1 MSSSSKKSGSTR
13 ADGLPGQLAGEYQIL
28 RKLGSG
34 GFGTVYEAEHPVLKR
49 RAAVKV
55 LHEQKSLDDVA
66 VKRFIAEAQAASRI
80 RHRHIVDIFSFGT
93 LQNGQL
99 FYVMDLL
106 DGAAL
111 DVYLEQRGRL
121 SPVEALAVLRPIAQ
135 ALDALHAAGVIH
147 RDVKPANI
155 FLAWDESGEVT
166 PKLLDFGL
174 IKLAVHS
181 PVSTASD
188 VLMGTPYYMAPEQCR
203 GEAVDARTDV
213 YALGVIVHEL
223 CTGEVP
229 FVGESASAVLLGH
242 VLKPP
247 PRMSELQP
255 ELPPALDAPVLAM
268 LAKLPAE
275 RPASAGAAFA
285 QLESA
290 AHEAAIDVPTGA
302 LRLPRPE
309 PTTPA
314 PSADVAQSGARGSSV
329 APHER
334 SASGIVRSRRASALS
349 WGLLAVGVIGGALLV
364 GRLGGGD
371 NDDADTSMAGA
382 IAPTPAEPGAVP
394 AAGSLAPAA
403 TTAAAAAPA
412 AGASP
417 GAAEPVAPAPAAP
430 AAVQLRVQGAPPGAQ
445 VKLGD
450 RVLGDAPGP
459 LAIEHGT
466 QPIELT
472 VEARG
477 YAPRAFTLTPDR
489 DATID
494 AVLDKL
500 APRRNKRGPLSR
512 DLENPF

>member
-1 MSSSSKKSGSTR
+1 MSATSKKSGSNR
-13 ADGLPGQLAGEYQIL
+13 PDGLPGQLAGEYQIL

-93 LQNGQL
+93 LHNGQL

-111 DVYLEQRGRL
+111 DVYLDQRGQL
-121 SPVEALAVLRPIAQ
+121 PPGEALAVLRPIAH

-155 FLAWDESGEVT
+155 FLAWDDTGEVT

-174 IKLAVHS
+174 IKLAVQS

-223 CTGEVP
+223 CTGAVP
-229 FVGESASAVLLGH
+229 FVGESASAVLLDH

-247 PRMSELQP
+247 PRMSDVRR
-255 ELPPALDAPVLAM
+255 ELPAALDSAVLAM

-275 RPASAGAAFA
+275 RPASAGTAFE
-285 QLESA
+285 QLERA
-290 AHEAAIDVPTGA
+290 AREAGIEVPAGA
-302 LRLPRPE
+302 LRLPRPA
-309 PTTPA
+309 PIAAA
-314 PSADVAQSGARGSSV
+314 PSAAGEPSGARGQSV
-329 APHER
+329 APLER
-334 SASGIVRSRRASALS
+334 RASGTVRSRRASALS
-349 WGLLAVGVIGGALLV
+349 WGLLLSGVIGGALLV
-364 GRLGGGD
+364 GRLGGGAE
-371 NDDADTSMAGA
+371 DAARDATSPAAGS
-382 IAPTPAEPGAVP
+382 PPAAANAPGAVP
-394 AAGSLAPAA
+394 ATAQVAPAA
-403 TTAAAAAPA
+403 EPQPASAEVTAPAAAAGPI
-412 AGASP
+412 
-417 GAAEPVAPAPAAP
+417 
-430 AAVQLRVQGAPPGAQ
+430 QLRVSGVPAGAR

-450 RVLGDAPGP
+450 RVLGDANEPMTLERG
-459 LAIEHGT
+459 A

-477 YAPRAFTLTPDR
+477 YAPRTFSLTPDR
-489 DATID
+489 DATIE
-494 AVLDKL
+494 APLEKL
-500 APRRNKRGPLSR
+500 APRRGKRGPLSR

>member
-1 MSSSSKKSGSTR
+1 MSASSKKSVSAR

-66 VKRFIAEAQAASRI
+66 VKRFISEAQAASRI

-111 DVYLEQRGRL
+111 DVYLDQRGRL
-121 SPVEALAVLRPIAQ
+121 SPGEALAVLRPIAQ

-155 FLAWDESGEVT
+155 FLAWDDSGEVT

-174 IKLAVHS
+174 IKLAVQS
-181 PVSTASD
+181 PISTASD
-188 VLMGTPYYMAPEQCR
+188 VLMGTPYYMSPEQCR
-203 GEAVDARTDV
+203 GEAVDARSDV

-223 CTGEVP
+223 CTGGVP
-229 FVGESASAVLLGH
+229 FAGESASAVLLDH

-247 PRMSELQP
+247 PRMSELLP
-255 ELPPALDAPVLAM
+255 ELPAQLDGAVLAM
-268 LAKLPAE
+268 LSKLPAD

-285 QLESA
+285 QLELA
-290 AHEAAIDVPTGA
+290 AREAGIAVPPA
-302 LRLPRPE
+302 PLRLARPARSSR
-309 PTTPA
+309 A
-314 PSADVAQSGARGSSV
+314 PSADGFASTARGSSV

-334 SASGIVRSRRASALS
+334 PASGIVRSRRASALS
-349 WGLLAVGVIGGALLV
+349 WALLAAGVIGGAVLV
-364 GRLGGGD
+364 GRLGNGGD
-371 NDDADTSMAGA
+371 ASEANDP
-382 IAPTPAEPGAVP
+382 IAPTVAPVAERGRAMPVAGAQPVAVEPGAERAGATP
-394 AAGSLAPAA
+394 SAAEPSA
-403 TTAAAAAPA
+403 TSAAAP
-412 AGASP
+412 P
-417 GAAEPVAPAPAAP
+417 T
-430 AAVQLRVQGAPPGAQ
+430 AVQLRVSGAPEGAQ

-450 RVLGDAPGP
+450 RVLGAAPGP
-459 LAIEHGT
+459 LPLAYGT

-477 YAPRAFTLTPDR
+477 HAPRTFSLTPNR
-489 DATID
+489 DTTLD
-494 AVLDKL
+494 AQLEKL
-500 APRRNKRGPLSR
+500 APRRNKRGPLSS

>member
-1 MSSSSKKSGSTR
+1 MSASSKKSGSTR

-55 LHEQKSLDDVA
+55 LHAQKSLDDVA

-80 RHRHIVDIFSFGT
+80 RHRHLVDIFSFGA
-93 LQNGQL
+93 LPNGQL

-121 SPVEALAVLRPIAQ
+121 APDEALSVLRPIAQ

-174 IKLAVHS
+174 IKLAVQS

-203 GEAVDARTDV
+203 GEPVDARTDV

-223 CTGEVP
+223 CTGTVP
-229 FVGESASAVLLGH
+229 FIGDSASAVLLDH

-247 PRMSELQP
+247 PRMSEV
-255 ELPPALDAPVLAM
+255 LPGLPAALDAAVLAM

-275 RPASAGAAFA
+275 RPASAGAAYA

-290 AHEAAIDVPTGA
+290 AREAGIEVPAGA
-302 LRLPRPE
+302 LHLPRPA
-309 PTTPA
+309 PTSPA
-314 PSADVAQSGARGSSV
+314 PGPEPAQSGARSGSV

-349 WGLLAVGVIGGALLV
+349 WGLLALGVIGGALLV
-364 GRLGGGD
+364 GRLGGGG
-371 NDDADTSMAGA
+371 AGDSSSTA
-382 IAPTPAEPGAVP
+382 ATPTAPGAVP
-394 AAGSLAPAA
+394 AAGSQPPARAA
-403 TTAAAAAPA
+403 TSPA
-412 AGASP
+412 AGANP
-417 GAAEPVAPAPAAP
+417 PAEPVTTTPV
-430 AAVQLRVQGAPPGAQ
+430 AVQLRVHGAPPGAL

-459 LAIEHGT
+459 LALEYGS

-494 AVLDKL
+494 AQ
-500 APRRNKRGPLSR
+500 
-512 DLENPF
+512 LE